1 MKSNYLRFIILVLC
15 VLTFQTST
23 AQKFKN
29 ANEYLSYIGK
39 ENGKISKSMWNY
51 TKSLAHSKSAR
62 KVEGDRKRLLKS
74 IERAMIKIKR
84 AKAYEGEDAYKKQVL
99 EYMDLYSSLL
109 KNDYAKIVDMKEVA
123 EQSYD
128 FMEAYI
134 LAQELA
140 DKRMQEAQ
148 QAYASAQKDYAAR
161 NNIRLL
167 DKETELGKK
176 IKISNEVFDH
186 KNDVYLVFFK
196 SNIQERFMLNALSS
210 NDISAIQQN
219 ANALLTFAK
228 EGMTAVDTIDVYKED
243 KTLVKATKVALQF
256 YIDETENTVPKL
268 IEFFLLNEKFQTIKE
283 AIDKK
288 AAKDRTKKEI
298 DAYNN
303 MVNEINK
310 AVEDFNKTNAQL
322 NKERTKIINQ
332 WNEASANF
340 LSRHIPKE

>member
-1 MKSNYLRFIILVLC
+1 MKSNYFRLLLIVLC
-15 VLTFQTST
+15 VLSFQTTT

-29 ANEYLSYIGK
+29 ANAYLSFIGK

-51 TKSLAHSKSAR
+51 TKSLAHSKSPR

-74 IERAMIKIKR
+74 IERAMIKIK
-84 AKAYEGEDAYKKQVL
+84 KATPYEGEDTYKTRVL

-148 QAYASAQKDYAAR
+148 QSYAEAQKDYAAR
-161 NNIRLL
+161 NNIKLI

-176 IKISNEVFDH
+176 MKISNEVFDH
-186 KNDVYLVFFK
+186 KNDVFLVFFR
-196 SNIQERFMLNALSS
+196 SNIQESFMLEALSS

-219 ANALLTFAK
+219 ANALQTFAK
-228 EGMTAVDTIDVYKED
+228 EGMIAVDTIALYKED
-243 KTLVKATKVALQF
+243 KALVKATKEALQF
-256 YIDETENTVPKL
+256 YIDETEHTIPKL
-268 IEFFLLNEKFQTIKE
+268 LEFFLLNEKFQTIKE

-288 AAKDRTKKEI
+288 APKDRTKKEI
-298 DAYNN
+298 DTYNN
-303 MVNEINK
+303 MVNEINT
-310 AVEDFNKTNAQL
+310 AVNDFNTTNEKL
-322 NKERTKIINQ
+322 NKERTKIVTQ
-332 WNEASANF
+332 WNAASAKF

>member
-1 MKSNYLRFIILVLC
+1 MKSNYFRFIILVLC

-29 ANEYLSYIGK
+29 ANAYLSFIGK

-74 IERAMIKIKR
+74 IERAMIKINR

-148 QAYASAQKDYAAR
+148 EAYASAQKDYAAR
-161 NNIRLL
+161 HNIRLV

-176 IKISNEVFDH
+176 MKISNEVFDH

-228 EGMTAVDTIDVYKED
+228 EGMKAVDTIDLYKED
-243 KTLVKATKVALQF
+243 KALVKATKAALQF

-288 AAKDRTKKEI
+288 AGKDRTKKEI
-298 DAYNN
+298 DTYNN

-322 NKERTKIINQ
+322 NTERTKVITQ
-332 WNEASANF
+332 WNETSAKF